1 MGKGQA
7 TASRNQSGG
16 KSAKKKKRSSGSA
29 GENGKVSMAVTADRH
44 VLYEKAVQAV
54 DAEIDFVDDTYKE
67 LRGKRAS
74 LLREDFAG
82 TGNTSCEWVKR
93 RPSNRAIAV
102 DLDEPTQRWG
112 MDHHVA
118 KLPKAAQPRVT
129 MLNENVLTVKTEPVD
144 CVLAM
149 NFSYFIFKQR
159 SQMIEYFKAVRAA
172 LKPDGLFFMDCFGG
186 YESFKVCKESRDI
199 GNGIKYVWDQHDYN
213 PITGEMQCYI
223 GFKFPDGSKNMRAFE
238 YNWRMWTLP
247 EIREILADAGFAR
260 STVYWEGTD
269 EDGEGDGEFEPAESA
284 EQDPAWIC
292 YIVAEP

>member
-1 MGKGQA
+1 MAKAGSKRGK
-7 TASRNQSGG
+7 
-16 KSAKKKKRSSGSA
+16 AKKKGKASGA
-29 GENGKVSMAVTADRH
+29 GGAGGGKVSMAVTADRH

-67 LRGKRAS
+67 LRGKPAAI
-74 LLREDFAG
+74 LREDFAG
-82 TGNTSCEWVKR
+82 TANTSCEWVRR
-93 RPSNRAIAV
+93 RPSNLAIAV
-102 DLDEPTQRWG
+102 DLDGPTQQWG
-112 MDHHVA
+112 LENHIA
-118 KLPKAAQPRVT
+118 KLSKAQQSRVR
-129 MLNENVLTVKTEPVD
+129 MINDNVLTVQTEPVD

-159 SQMIEYFKAVRAA
+159 RQMLEYFEAVRAA
-172 LKPDGLFFMDCFGG
+172 LKPDGIFFMDCFGG

-247 EIREILADAGFAR
+247 EIREILADAGFTR

-269 EDGEGDGEFEPAESA
+269 DDGEGDGDFQPAESA

-292 YIVAEP
+292 YIVAER

>member
-1 MGKGQA
+1 MAKAGKKNKA
-7 TASRNQSGG
+7 AG
-16 KSAKKKKRSSGSA
+16 KSASKTKAS
-29 GENGKVSMAVTADRH
+29 KVSMAVTADRH

-54 DAEIDFVDDTYKE
+54 DAEVDFIDETYKE
-67 LRGKRAS
+67 LRGKSAT

-82 TGNTSCEWVKR
+82 TANTSCEWVRR

-102 DLDEPTQRWG
+102 DLDAPTQQWG

-118 KLPKAAQPRVT
+118 KLTKAQQDRVV
-129 MLNENVLTVKTEPVD
+129 MLNENVLTVQAEPVD
-144 CVLAM
+144 CVVAM

-159 SQMIEYFKAVRAA
+159 QQMIAYYKAVHAA
-172 LKPDGLFFMDCFGG
+172 LRPDGLFIMDCFGG
-186 YESFKVCKESRDI
+186 YESFKECKESRDI
-199 GNGIKYVWDQHDYN
+199 GNGIKYIWDQHHYN

-223 GFKFPDGSKNMRAFE
+223 GFKFPDGSKNMKAFE

-247 EIREILADAGFAR
+247 EIREMLAEAGFSR

-269 EDGEGDGEFEPAESA
+269 EDGEGDGDFQPVESA

-292 YIVAEP
+292 YIVAER

>member
-16 KSAKKKKRSSGSA
+16 KSAKKKRSSGSA

-67 LRGKRAS
+67 LRGKRAT

-112 MDHHVA
+112 MEHHVA
-118 KLPKAAQPRVT
+118 KLPKSAQPRVT

-159 SQMIEYFKAVRAA
+159 SQMIEYFRAVRAA

-186 YESFKVCKESRDI
+186 YESFKVCKETRDI

-247 EIREILADAGFAR
+247 EIREILADAGFSR
-260 STVYWEGTD
+260 STVYWEGAD

-292 YIVAEP
+292 YIVGEP